1 MKKNNRQIV
10 GILGHGEIGS
20 AIARICREANLKVL
34 IRELTFD
41 QIKDKK
47 VDFLHVNIPEKDNK
61 KFVDTIVKNIKEL
74 SPSLTIINSS
84 VKVGT
89 CRKIQKLTGAD
100 IVHSPVIGVH
110 PHLYESIK
118 FYFPKIIGPVNK
130 NSLKKAKQHFKAL
143 KLKIEVFDCSEASE
157 AAKLLDLVHYAW
169 DIIFCKWI
177 KEVCD
182 NLNLNFDQ
190 VYTKY
195 NNIYNKG
202 YSNLRPSVKRPIL
215 IPIDGP
221 IGGHCTIEDTVIFDK
236 TYKNKFTKFILAE
249 QKKYF
254 RKTKKRTPPLEK

>member
-1 MKKNNRQIV
+1 MKKRNKQIV

-20 AIARICREANLKVL
+20 AIARICTEAGLKVL

-61 KFVDTIVKNIKEL
+61 QFVDTIVRNIRQL
-74 SPSLTIINSS
+74 SPGLTIINSS

-89 CRKIQKLTGAD
+89 CRRIQKLTGTD
-100 IVHSPVIGVH
+100 IVHSPIIGVH
-110 PHLYESIK
+110 PHLYQSIK
-118 FYFPKIIGPVNK
+118 FNFPKIIGPVNRS
-130 NSLKKAKQHFKAL
+130 SLRKANKHFKAL
-143 KLKIEVFDCSEASE
+143 KLKIQIFDSSETTE

-177 KEVCD
+177 KEVCVS
-182 NLNLNFDQ
+182 LNLNFDQ
-190 VYTKY
+190 VYTRY

-202 YSNLRPSVKRPIL
+202 YSKLRPNVKRPIL

-236 TYKNKFTKFILAE
+236 AYNNKFTKFILEE
-249 QKKYF
+249 QKKYL
-254 RKTKKRTPPLEK
+254 KED

>member
-1 MKKNNRQIV
+1 MKKNNKQIV
-10 GILGHGEIGS
+10 GILGHGEVGS
-20 AIARICREANLKVL
+20 AITRICHDAELEVL

-47 VDFLHVNIPEKDNK
+47 VDFLHVNIPEKDNRQ
-61 KFVDTIVKNIKEL
+61 FVDTVARNIKEL

-100 IVHSPVIGVH
+100 IVHSPIIGVH

-118 FYFPKIIGPVNK
+118 FNFPKIIGPVNK
-130 NSLKKAKQHFKAL
+130 NSLEKAILHFKTL
-143 KLKIEVFDCSEASE
+143 KLKIEIFDSSETSE
-157 AAKLLDLVHYAW
+157 AAKLLGLVHYAW

-177 KEVCD
+177 KEVCK

-202 YSNLRPSVKRPIL
+202 YSKLRPNVKRPIL
-215 IPIDGP
+215 IPIGGP
-221 IGGHCTIEDTVIFDK
+221 IGGHCTIEGTILFDK
-236 TYKNKFTKFILAE
+236 TYNNKFTRFILEE

-254 RKTKKRTPPLEK
+254 KED

>member
-1 MKKNNRQIV
+1 MKKVNKQIV

-20 AIARICREANLKVL
+20 AIARICREAQLQVL
-34 IRELTFD
+34 IRELKFD

-47 VDFLHVNIPEKDNK
+47 VDFLHVNIPENDNK
-61 KFVDTIVKNIKEL
+61 QFVDTVVANIKEL

-100 IVHSPVIGVH
+100 IIHSPIIGVH

-118 FYFPKIIGPVNK
+118 FHFRKTIGPVNK
-130 NSLKKAKQHFKAL
+130 NSLKKAKLHFKAL
-143 KLKIEVFDCSEASE
+143 KIKTEIFDCAETTE

-177 KEVCD
+177 KEVCS
-182 NLNLNFDQ
+182 NLDLNFDQ
-190 VYTKY
+190 VYTRY

-202 YSNLRPSVKRPIL
+202 YSKLRPNVKRPIL

-221 IGGHCTIEDTVIFDK
+221 IGGHCTIEGTAIFDMI
-236 TYKNKFTKFILAE
+236 YSNKFTKFILEE
-249 QKKYF
+249 QKRYAK
-254 RKTKKRTPPLEK
+254 EG

>member
-1 MKKNNRQIV
+1 MNKNYKQVV

-20 AIARICREANLKVL
+20 AIARICREAKLKVL

-61 KFVDTIVKNIKEL
+61 QFVATIVKNIKEL

-100 IVHSPVIGVH
+100 IIHSPIIGVH
-110 PHLYESIK
+110 AHLYESIK
-118 FYFPKIIGPVNK
+118 FSFPKIIGPVNK
-130 NSLKKAKQHFKAL
+130 NSLKKAKLHFKTL
-143 KLKIEVFDCSEASE
+143 KLKIEIFDSSQTSE

-177 KEVCD
+177 KEICV

-202 YSNLRPSVKRPIL
+202 YSKLRPNVKRPVL

-221 IGGHCTIEDTVIFDK
+221 IGGHCTIEDTILFEK
-236 TYKNKFTKFILAE
+236 TYHNKFTKFILKE
-249 QKKYF
+249 QKRYAK
-254 RKTKKRTPPLEK
+254 EE